1 MTAAA
6 VKSKSR
12 LSWLRPPKSDP
23 DGMMSLA
30 DHLRELRY
38 RVIVSVLGLVLAST
52 FAAFF
57 YDQLYLVMM
66 RPYLQAAAMLKES
79 NPELTTTTVIS
90 GVTAPFQLAILVCVV
105 AGLVLSSPLW
115 MYQLWAYIAPA
126 LLTKEKKYALGFLA
140 AAIPLFLSGV
150 LIGYLILPQG
160 ISVLLA
166 FTPDTVPV
174 TNLLDVQ
181 EFLKLTLQLMVI
193 FGLGFLMPVVVVGAN
208 MMGVL
213 KAESLKKA
221 RTYVIFGLFV
231 FGAAATPSTDPFS
244 MLALSLPMIA
254 LYLIAEVICRVHDR
268 RKARAEAEA

>member
-1 MTAAA
+1 VTASA
-6 VKSKSR
+6 VKSKLR

-23 DGMMSLA
+23 EGMMSLA

-38 RVIVSVLGLVLAST
+38 RVIVAVTGVVLASVA
-52 FAAFF
+52 AAFF

-66 RPYLQAAAMLKES
+66 RPYLQAVGMLKES
-79 NPELTTTTVIS
+79 NPELTATTVIT
-90 GVTAPFQLAILVCVV
+90 GVTAPFQLAILVCAV

-140 AAIPLFLSGV
+140 AGIPLFLSGV
-150 LIGYLILPQG
+150 FVGYLILPQG

-181 EFLKLTLQLMVI
+181 DFLKLTLQLMVI

-208 MMGVL
+208 LMGVV
-213 KAESLKKA
+213 KAAQLKKA

-268 RKARAEAEA
+268 RKAAAEAVA

>member
-1 MTAAA
+1 MTASA
-6 VKSKSR
+6 VKSKPR

-23 DGMMSLA
+23 EGMMSLA

-38 RVIVSVLGLVLAST
+38 RVIVAVTGMVLASV
-52 FAAFF
+52 AAALF

-66 RPYLQAAAMLKES
+66 RPYLQAVGMLKES
-79 NPELTTTTVIS
+79 NPELTATTVIT
-90 GVTAPFQLAILVCVV
+90 GVTAPFQLAILVCAV

-126 LLTKEKKYALGFLA
+126 LLAKEKKYALGFLA
-140 AAIPLFLSGV
+140 AGIPLFLAGV
-150 LIGYLILPQG
+150 FVGYLILPQG

-166 FTPDTVPV
+166 FTPNTVPV

-181 EFLKLTLQLMVI
+181 DFLKLTLQLMVI

-208 MMGVL
+208 LMGVV
-213 KAESLKKA
+213 KATQLKKA

-254 LYLIAEVICRVHDR
+254 LYLIAEVICRIHDR
-268 RKARAEAEA
+268 RKAAAEAVA